1 MTLSPFS
8 TKDDV
13 SRGDSDAGT
22 NGCSNSTASSLEA
35 GKNVI
40 VDGPRLN
47 LREEPEINAP
57 TLTSNA
63 PTNRNQ
69 DDLEFDT
76 IVESRSDL
84 DISTSTSSDSSS
96 DYHLYGINDDSEFLS
111 DLLSSSPLSSIG

>member
-13 SRGDSDAGT
+13 SRADSDAGT

-35 GKNVI
+35 AKTVI

-111 DLLSSSPLSSIG
+111 DLLSSSPLGSIG